1 MSKKI
6 RPPRDGVA
14 LLHSYKYVLNHHE
27 FALGF
32 VLQDSLLAEPI
43 KKKVVSYYLRNIDI
57 CKRQIELLNKRFS
70 AMIV

>member
-1 MSKKI
+1 MIDKI

-14 LLHSYKYVLNHHE
+14 LLHAYKYVLNHHE

-32 VLQDSLLAEPI
+32 VQQDSNLAEPI
-43 KKKVVSYYLRNIDI
+43 RQKVINYYLRNIDI
-57 CKRQIELLNKRFS
+57 CKKQIELLNKKFS